1 MALVSSCAELQSFGV
16 KDTDGMGD
24 KQQKPVP
31 RAAAAYGRQLKI
43 CSFEVHCVNV
53 AQKLRDW

>member
-1 MALVSSCAELQSFGV
+1 MALVSSCAELQSFRV

-43 CSFEVHCVNV
+43 VNETSFEYSGPTT
-53 AQKLRDW
+53 W

>member
-1 MALVSSCAELQSFGV
+1 MALVSSCAELQPFGV

-31 RAAAAYGRQLKI
+31 RAAAAYGRQLKMDFKVKDKI
-43 CSFEVHCVNV
+43 FLS
-53 AQKLRDW
+53 